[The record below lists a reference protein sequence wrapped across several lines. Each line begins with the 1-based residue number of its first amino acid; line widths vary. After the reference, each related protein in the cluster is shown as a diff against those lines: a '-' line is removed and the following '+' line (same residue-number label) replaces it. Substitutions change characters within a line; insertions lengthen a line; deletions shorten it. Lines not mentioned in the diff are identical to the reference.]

1 MKPSLRAVL
10 RLLALALLLALSAWG
25 SVRLLRRG
33 LPFPPEAVALLA
45 ALGFATLYMLRGS
58 GLPRRRTLLHALA
71 GGGVAAYLGAALAGL
86 PPLVLDPFERDLFPG
101 WSALLVA
108 AAAGAVLGAVLFGPL
123 SRPQVHPPFPETE
136 GPKRRGR

>member
-10 RLLALALLLALSAWG
+10 QVATLALLLALSAWG

-45 ALGFATLYMLRGS
+45 ALGFAALYLLRGS
-58 GLPRRRTLLHALA
+58 ALPRRRALLHALA

-86 PPLVLDPFERDLFPG
+86 PSLVQDSLQGYNALFPG

-108 AAAGAVLGAVLFGPL
+108 AAAGAALGAVLFGPL
-123 SRPQVHPPFPETE
+123 SHPPSPGAEE
-136 GPKRRGR
+136 GKGRKAR